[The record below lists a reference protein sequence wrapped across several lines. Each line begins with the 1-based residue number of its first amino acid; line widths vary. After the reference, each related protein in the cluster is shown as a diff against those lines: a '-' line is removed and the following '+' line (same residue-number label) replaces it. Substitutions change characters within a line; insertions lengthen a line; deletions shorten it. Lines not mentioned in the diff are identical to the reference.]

1 VVSGPSKLKK
11 EPLEMVF
18 IRGPIIEHAGPDV
31 EVLAEYAG
39 KPALVQRGRIMAATF
54 HPELTDDTTVHEHF
68 LGLAGNGTNSAASSA
83 KSKW

>member
-1 VVSGPSKLKK
+1 VVNGPTKLKK

-18 IRGPIIEHAGPDV
+18 IRGPIIERAGPGV

-39 KPALVQRGRIMAATF
+39 KPALVQRGQIVAATF

-68 LGLAGNGTNSAASSA
+68 LQLAAAGTDQELGRV
-83 KSKW
+83 KP